1 MGQDLPVSRGMYNFD
16 TLTVNFYGDTDV
28 ARQLLQAGAFDY
40 NREFSSSGYVVGY
53 DSPALRDG
61 RLQQS
66 ILAPDK
72 PTAAQ
77 GFVFN
82 LQNPFFKDRRVRQ
95 AISLLW
101 DFEWTNKQMMR
112 GFYVRQNSFWPKSE
126 MAATALPDAEEL
138 KILEPLRGQ
147 IPDEVFTTVYQ
158 APKTD
163 GSGYIR
169 DKQLQALKLLAE
181 AGWTPQHNRLV
192 NAAGEP
198 LEFTFLD
205 GQGGF
210 DRMLL
215 PFKRTL
221 AQIGI
226 TLNLRRIDSAQ
237 YINRLNARDY
247 DMIVTSFPRSADPI
261 VSPGRELY
269 SLYASQSA
277 TQVGSSNSMVLANPA
292 VDQLIDGLVQANSR
306 EAMVHYARALD
317 RVLQWGY
324 YMIPNYYSKGTPTV
338 YQNRFGMPARQPLYN
353 EGLETWWEVSAKPLT
368 TQQMSAQLAGASDML
383 RYLSR
388 RLLLIIPTLLCILIV
403 NFLIVQAAPGGPVEQ
418 AIARLQGFGGHS
430 MGGGGE
436 VAAVGGAGR
445 SSRGLDPAL
454 IEEIKHHYGFDKPMH
469 ERLWLMLKTTRSWIW
484 VAVFRGAKVTD
495 LIVQKLPVSLSL
507 GLWATLI
514 TYLISIPLGI
524 RKAIKNGSAF
534 DVWSSTA
541 IIIGNAMPAFLFAI
555 LLIVVFAGGSYVNWF
570 PVQGLVSDNFD
581 SLSTM
586 GKVGDYLWHLVLPV
600 TALVI
605 GGFATLTILTK
616 NSFLNEISRQYVIT
630 ARAKGL
636 TERRVLYGHVFRNA
650 MLLVVAGVPSAL
662 IEVFFAG
669 SLLIETIFNL
679 DGLGRMSYE
688 AAVSRDYPVVFGAL
702 FLFTL
707 FGLLIKLIG
716 DLCYTLLDP
725 RIDFSA
731 RTA

>member
-1 MGQDLPVSRGMYNFD
+1 MRLMRNMAGLLLGSALLCTGTSALAAGSYALTVYGEAPKYPANFEHFDFVDPKAPKGGSLSRASMEIGGFNYISPYADQGISVVQVNDWVYSPLAFRSLDEPYTVYALVAQQIERDPDGLWVRFTLNPKARFADGTPITAEDVRYTFNLLMTKGSLSYRQQYADVQDVLIEGPRQVRFTFKNNLNRTLALDLATMRIVPKHWWQTRDFANGGGFEPPLGSGPYRVSKVDAGRSISFQRDPDWWGKDLPVSRGMYNFD

-66 ILAPDK
+66 ILAPEK

-82 LQNPFFKDRRVRQ
+82 LQNPIFQDRRVRQ

-147 IPDEVFTTVYQ
+147 IPDEVFTTVYE

-192 NAAGEP
+192 NADGEP

-247 DMIVTSFPRSADPI
+247 DMIVTSFPRSGDPI

-306 EAMVHYARALD
+306 DAMVHYARALD

-338 YQNRFGMPARQPLYN
+338 YQNRFGMPAVQPAYD
-353 EGLETWWEVSAKPLT
+353 EGLNTWWEVSAKALT
-368 TQQMSAQLAGASDML
+368 TQQMHTQLAGG
-383 RYLSR
+383 
-388 RLLLIIPTLLCILIV
+388 
-403 NFLIVQAAPGGPVEQ
+403 Q
-418 AIARLQGFGGHS
+418 
-430 MGGGGE
+430 
-436 VAAVGGAGR
+436 
-445 SSRGLDPAL
+445 
-454 IEEIKHHYGFDKPMH
+454 
-469 ERLWLMLKTTRSWIW
+469 
-484 VAVFRGAKVTD
+484 
-495 LIVQKLPVSLSL
+495 
-507 GLWATLI
+507 
-514 TYLISIPLGI
+514 
-524 RKAIKNGSAF
+524 
-534 DVWSSTA
+534 
-541 IIIGNAMPAFLFAI
+541 
-555 LLIVVFAGGSYVNWF
+555 
-570 PVQGLVSDNFD
+570 
-581 SLSTM
+581 
-586 GKVGDYLWHLVLPV
+586 
-600 TALVI
+600 
-605 GGFATLTILTK
+605 
-616 NSFLNEISRQYVIT
+616 
-630 ARAKGL
+630 
-636 TERRVLYGHVFRNA
+636 
-650 MLLVVAGVPSAL
+650 
-662 IEVFFAG
+662 
-669 SLLIETIFNL
+669 
-679 DGLGRMSYE
+679 
-688 AAVSRDYPVVFGAL
+688 
-702 FLFTL
+702 
-707 FGLLIKLIG
+707 
-716 DLCYTLLDP
+716 
-725 RIDFSA
+725 
-731 RTA
+731 

>member
-1 MGQDLPVSRGMYNFD
+1 MSFLRNMAGFLLGSALLWTGPSALAAGSYALTVYGEAPKYPANFEHFDFVDPKAPKGGSLSRASMEIGGFNYISPYADQGISVVQVNDWVYSPLAFRSLDEPYTVYALVAQQIERDPEGLWVRFTLNPKARFADGTPITAEDVRYTFNLLMTKGSLSYRQQYADVQDVLIEGPRQVRFTFKNNLNRTLALDLATMRVVPEHWWQTRDFANGGGFEPPLGSGPYRVSKVDAGRSISFERDPDWWGKDLPVSRGMYNFD
-16 TLTVNFYGDTDV
+16 NLTVNFYGDTDV

-66 ILAPDK
+66 ILAPEK

-82 LQNPFFKDRRVRQ
+82 LQNPIFEDRRVRQ

-147 IPDEVFTTVYQ
+147 IPDEVFTTVYE

-192 NAAGEP
+192 NANGEP

-237 YINRLNARDY
+237 YVNRLNARDY
-247 DMIVTSFPRSADPI
+247 DMIVTSFPRSGDPI

-292 VDQLIDGLVQANSR
+292 VDQLIDGLVQANTR

-338 YQNRFGMPARQPLYN
+338 YQNRFGMPAVQPAYD
-353 EGLETWWEVSAKPLT
+353 EGLNTWWEVSAKALT
-368 TQQMSAQLAGASDML
+368 TQQMHSQLAGG
-383 RYLSR
+383 
-388 RLLLIIPTLLCILIV
+388 
-403 NFLIVQAAPGGPVEQ
+403 Q
-418 AIARLQGFGGHS
+418 
-430 MGGGGE
+430 
-436 VAAVGGAGR
+436 
-445 SSRGLDPAL
+445 
-454 IEEIKHHYGFDKPMH
+454 
-469 ERLWLMLKTTRSWIW
+469 
-484 VAVFRGAKVTD
+484 
-495 LIVQKLPVSLSL
+495 
-507 GLWATLI
+507 
-514 TYLISIPLGI
+514 
-524 RKAIKNGSAF
+524 
-534 DVWSSTA
+534 
-541 IIIGNAMPAFLFAI
+541 
-555 LLIVVFAGGSYVNWF
+555 
-570 PVQGLVSDNFD
+570 
-581 SLSTM
+581 
-586 GKVGDYLWHLVLPV
+586 
-600 TALVI
+600 
-605 GGFATLTILTK
+605 
-616 NSFLNEISRQYVIT
+616 
-630 ARAKGL
+630 
-636 TERRVLYGHVFRNA
+636 
-650 MLLVVAGVPSAL
+650 
-662 IEVFFAG
+662 
-669 SLLIETIFNL
+669 
-679 DGLGRMSYE
+679 
-688 AAVSRDYPVVFGAL
+688 
-702 FLFTL
+702 
-707 FGLLIKLIG
+707 
-716 DLCYTLLDP
+716 
-725 RIDFSA
+725 
-731 RTA
+731 

>member
-1 MGQDLPVSRGMYNFD
+1 MSFLRNMAALLLGSALLCTGPSALAAGSYALTVYGEAPKYPANFQHFDFVDPHAPKGGSLSRASMEIGGFNYISPYADQGISVVQVNDWVYSPLAFRSLDEPYTVYALVAQQIERDPDGLWVRFTLNPKARFADGTPITAEDVRYTFDLLMTKGSLSYRQQYADVQDVLIEGPRQVRFTFKNNLNRTLALDLATMRVVPEHWWQTRDFANGGGFEPPLGSGPYRVSKVDAGRSISFQRDPDWWGKDLPVSRGMYNFD

-66 ILAPDK
+66 ILAPEK

-82 LQNPFFKDRRVRQ
+82 LQNPIFQDRRVRQ

-147 IPDEVFTTVYQ
+147 IPDEVFTTVYE

-237 YINRLNARDY
+237 YVNRLNARDY
-247 DMIVTSFPRSADPI
+247 DMIVTSFPRSGDPI

-277 TQVGSSNSMVLANPA
+277 TQIGSSNSMVLANPA
-292 VDQLIDGLVQANSR
+292 VDQLIDGLVQANTR

-338 YQNRFGMPARQPLYN
+338 YQNRFGMPPVQPAYD
-353 EGLETWWEVSAKPLT
+353 EGLNTWWEVSNKALT
-368 TQQMSAQLAGASDML
+368 SQQMHSQLAGG
-383 RYLSR
+383 
-388 RLLLIIPTLLCILIV
+388 
-403 NFLIVQAAPGGPVEQ
+403 Q
-418 AIARLQGFGGHS
+418 
-430 MGGGGE
+430 
-436 VAAVGGAGR
+436 
-445 SSRGLDPAL
+445 
-454 IEEIKHHYGFDKPMH
+454 
-469 ERLWLMLKTTRSWIW
+469 
-484 VAVFRGAKVTD
+484 
-495 LIVQKLPVSLSL
+495 
-507 GLWATLI
+507 
-514 TYLISIPLGI
+514 
-524 RKAIKNGSAF
+524 
-534 DVWSSTA
+534 
-541 IIIGNAMPAFLFAI
+541 
-555 LLIVVFAGGSYVNWF
+555 
-570 PVQGLVSDNFD
+570 
-581 SLSTM
+581 
-586 GKVGDYLWHLVLPV
+586 
-600 TALVI
+600 
-605 GGFATLTILTK
+605 
-616 NSFLNEISRQYVIT
+616 
-630 ARAKGL
+630 
-636 TERRVLYGHVFRNA
+636 
-650 MLLVVAGVPSAL
+650 
-662 IEVFFAG
+662 
-669 SLLIETIFNL
+669 
-679 DGLGRMSYE
+679 
-688 AAVSRDYPVVFGAL
+688 
-702 FLFTL
+702 
-707 FGLLIKLIG
+707 
-716 DLCYTLLDP
+716 
-725 RIDFSA
+725 
-731 RTA
+731 

>member
-1 MGQDLPVSRGMYNFD
+1 MSFLRNMAALLLGSALLCTGTSALAAGSYALTVYGEAPKYPANFQHFDFVDPQAPKGGSLSRASMEIGGFNYISPYADQGISVVQVNDWVYSPLAFRSLDEPYTVYALVAQQIERDPDGLWVRFTLNPKARFADGTPITAEDVRYTFNLLMTKGSLSYRQQYADVQDVLIEGPRQVRFTFKNNLNRTLALDLATMRVVPEHWWQTRDFANGGGFESPLGSGPYRVSKVDAGRSISFQRDPDWWGKDLPVSRGMYNFD

-66 ILAPDK
+66 ILAPEK

-82 LQNPFFKDRRVRQ
+82 LQNPIFQDRRVRQ

-147 IPDEVFTTVYQ
+147 IPDEVFTTVYE

-237 YINRLNARDY
+237 YVNRLNARDY
-247 DMIVTSFPRSADPI
+247 DMIVTSFPRSGDPI

-277 TQVGSSNSMVLANPA
+277 TQIGSSNSMVLANPA
-292 VDQLIDGLVQANSR
+292 VDQLIDGLVQANTR

-338 YQNRFGMPARQPLYN
+338 YQNRFGMPPVQPAYD
-353 EGLETWWEVSAKPLT
+353 EGLNTWWEVSNKALT
-368 TQQMSAQLAGASDML
+368 SQQMHSQLAGG
-383 RYLSR
+383 
-388 RLLLIIPTLLCILIV
+388 
-403 NFLIVQAAPGGPVEQ
+403 Q
-418 AIARLQGFGGHS
+418 
-430 MGGGGE
+430 
-436 VAAVGGAGR
+436 
-445 SSRGLDPAL
+445 
-454 IEEIKHHYGFDKPMH
+454 
-469 ERLWLMLKTTRSWIW
+469 
-484 VAVFRGAKVTD
+484 
-495 LIVQKLPVSLSL
+495 
-507 GLWATLI
+507 
-514 TYLISIPLGI
+514 
-524 RKAIKNGSAF
+524 
-534 DVWSSTA
+534 
-541 IIIGNAMPAFLFAI
+541 
-555 LLIVVFAGGSYVNWF
+555 
-570 PVQGLVSDNFD
+570 
-581 SLSTM
+581 
-586 GKVGDYLWHLVLPV
+586 
-600 TALVI
+600 
-605 GGFATLTILTK
+605 
-616 NSFLNEISRQYVIT
+616 
-630 ARAKGL
+630 
-636 TERRVLYGHVFRNA
+636 
-650 MLLVVAGVPSAL
+650 
-662 IEVFFAG
+662 
-669 SLLIETIFNL
+669 
-679 DGLGRMSYE
+679 
-688 AAVSRDYPVVFGAL
+688 
-702 FLFTL
+702 
-707 FGLLIKLIG
+707 
-716 DLCYTLLDP
+716 
-725 RIDFSA
+725 
-731 RTA
+731 

>member
-1 MGQDLPVSRGMYNFD
+1 MSFLRNMAGLLLGSALLCTGTSALAGGSYALTVYGEAPKYPANFQHFDFVDPKAPKGGSLSRASMEIGQYNYISPYADQGISVVQVNDWVYSPLAFRSLDEPYTVYALVAQQIERDPDGLWVRFTLNPKARFADGTPITAEDVRFTFNLLMTKGSLSYRQQYADVQDVLIEGPRQVRFTFKNNLNRTLALDLATMRVVPEHWWKTRDFANGGGFEPPLGSGPYRVSKVDAGRSISFQRDPDWWGKDLPVSRGMYNFD

-66 ILAPDK
+66 ILAPKK

-147 IPDEVFTTVYQ
+147 IPDEVFTTVYE

-237 YINRLNARDY
+237 YVNRLNARDY
-247 DMIVTSFPRSADPI
+247 DMIVTSFPRSGDPI

-277 TQVGSSNSMVLANPA
+277 TQIGSSNSMVLANPA
-292 VDQLIDGLVQANSR
+292 VDQLIDGLVQANTR

-338 YQNRFGMPARQPLYN
+338 YQNRFGMPPVQPAYD
-353 EGLETWWEVSAKPLT
+353 EGLNTWWEVSAKALT
-368 TQQMSAQLAGASDML
+368 TQQMHTQLA
-383 RYLSR
+383 
-388 RLLLIIPTLLCILIV
+388 
-403 NFLIVQAAPGGPVEQ
+403 
-418 AIARLQGFGGHS
+418 
-430 MGGGGE
+430 
-436 VAAVGGAGR
+436 
-445 SSRGLDPAL
+445 RG
-454 IEEIKHHYGFDKPMH
+454 
-469 ERLWLMLKTTRSWIW
+469 
-484 VAVFRGAKVTD
+484 
-495 LIVQKLPVSLSL
+495 Q
-507 GLWATLI
+507 
-514 TYLISIPLGI
+514 
-524 RKAIKNGSAF
+524 
-534 DVWSSTA
+534 
-541 IIIGNAMPAFLFAI
+541 
-555 LLIVVFAGGSYVNWF
+555 
-570 PVQGLVSDNFD
+570 
-581 SLSTM
+581 
-586 GKVGDYLWHLVLPV
+586 
-600 TALVI
+600 
-605 GGFATLTILTK
+605 
-616 NSFLNEISRQYVIT
+616 
-630 ARAKGL
+630 
-636 TERRVLYGHVFRNA
+636 
-650 MLLVVAGVPSAL
+650 
-662 IEVFFAG
+662 
-669 SLLIETIFNL
+669 
-679 DGLGRMSYE
+679 
-688 AAVSRDYPVVFGAL
+688 
-702 FLFTL
+702 
-707 FGLLIKLIG
+707 
-716 DLCYTLLDP
+716 
-725 RIDFSA
+725 
-731 RTA
+731 

>member
-1 MGQDLPVSRGMYNFD
+1 MSFLRNMAALLLGSTLLCTGPAALAAGSYALTVYGEAPKYPANFQHFDFVDPKAPKGGSLSRASMEIGGFNYISPYADQGISVVQVNDWVYSPLAFRSLDEPYTVYALVAQQIERDPEGLWVRFTLNPKARFADGTPITAEDVRYTFNLLMTKGSLSYRQQYADVQDVLIEGPRQVRFTFKNNLNRTLALDLATMRIVPEHWWKTRDFANGGGFEPPLGSGPYRVSKVDAGRSISFERDPDWWGKDLPVSRGMYNFD
-16 TLTVNFYGDTDV
+16 NLTVNFYGDTDV

-66 ILAPDK
+66 ILAPEK

-82 LQNPFFKDRRVRQ
+82 LQNPIFQDRRVRQ

-147 IPDEVFTTVYQ
+147 IPDEVFTTVYE

-192 NAAGEP
+192 NANGEP

-237 YINRLNARDY
+237 YVNRLNARDY
-247 DMIVTSFPRSADPI
+247 DMIVTSFPRSGDPI

-292 VDQLIDGLVQANSR
+292 VDQLIDGLVQANTR

-338 YQNRFGMPARQPLYN
+338 YQNRFGMPAVQPAYD
-353 EGLETWWEVSAKPLT
+353 EGLNTWWEVSAKALT
-368 TQQMSAQLAGASDML
+368 TQQMHSQLAEG
-383 RYLSR
+383 
-388 RLLLIIPTLLCILIV
+388 
-403 NFLIVQAAPGGPVEQ
+403 Q
-418 AIARLQGFGGHS
+418 
-430 MGGGGE
+430 
-436 VAAVGGAGR
+436 
-445 SSRGLDPAL
+445 
-454 IEEIKHHYGFDKPMH
+454 
-469 ERLWLMLKTTRSWIW
+469 
-484 VAVFRGAKVTD
+484 
-495 LIVQKLPVSLSL
+495 
-507 GLWATLI
+507 
-514 TYLISIPLGI
+514 
-524 RKAIKNGSAF
+524 
-534 DVWSSTA
+534 
-541 IIIGNAMPAFLFAI
+541 
-555 LLIVVFAGGSYVNWF
+555 
-570 PVQGLVSDNFD
+570 
-581 SLSTM
+581 
-586 GKVGDYLWHLVLPV
+586 
-600 TALVI
+600 
-605 GGFATLTILTK
+605 
-616 NSFLNEISRQYVIT
+616 
-630 ARAKGL
+630 
-636 TERRVLYGHVFRNA
+636 
-650 MLLVVAGVPSAL
+650 
-662 IEVFFAG
+662 
-669 SLLIETIFNL
+669 
-679 DGLGRMSYE
+679 
-688 AAVSRDYPVVFGAL
+688 
-702 FLFTL
+702 
-707 FGLLIKLIG
+707 
-716 DLCYTLLDP
+716 
-725 RIDFSA
+725 
-731 RTA
+731 

>member
-1 MGQDLPVSRGMYNFD
+1 MSFLRNMAGFLLGSALLCTGSSALAAGSHALTVYGEAPKYPANFEHFDFVDPKAPKGGSLSRASMEIGGFNYISPYADQGISVVQVNDWVYSPLAFRSLDEPYTVYALVAQQIERDPEGLWVRFTLNPKARFADGTPITAEDVRYTFNLLMTKGSLSYRQQYADVQDVLIEGPRQVRFTFKNNLNRTLALDLATMRIVPEHWWQTRDFANGGGFEPPLGSGPYRVSKVDAGRSISFERDPDWWGKDLPVSRGMYNFD
-16 TLTVNFYGDTDV
+16 NLTVNFYGDTDV

-66 ILAPDK
+66 ILAPEK

-82 LQNPFFKDRRVRQ
+82 LQNPIFEDRRVRQ

-147 IPDEVFTTVYQ
+147 IPDEVFTTVYE

-192 NAAGEP
+192 NANGDP

-237 YINRLNARDY
+237 YVNRLNARDY
-247 DMIVTSFPRSADPI
+247 DMIVTSFPRSGDPI

-292 VDQLIDGLVQANSR
+292 VDQLIDGLVQANTR

-338 YQNRFGMPARQPLYN
+338 YQNRFGMPAVQPAYD
-353 EGLETWWEVSAKPLT
+353 EGLNTWWEVSAKALT
-368 TQQMSAQLAGASDML
+368 TQQMHSQLAGG
-383 RYLSR
+383 
-388 RLLLIIPTLLCILIV
+388 
-403 NFLIVQAAPGGPVEQ
+403 Q
-418 AIARLQGFGGHS
+418 
-430 MGGGGE
+430 
-436 VAAVGGAGR
+436 
-445 SSRGLDPAL
+445 
-454 IEEIKHHYGFDKPMH
+454 
-469 ERLWLMLKTTRSWIW
+469 
-484 VAVFRGAKVTD
+484 
-495 LIVQKLPVSLSL
+495 
-507 GLWATLI
+507 
-514 TYLISIPLGI
+514 
-524 RKAIKNGSAF
+524 
-534 DVWSSTA
+534 
-541 IIIGNAMPAFLFAI
+541 
-555 LLIVVFAGGSYVNWF
+555 
-570 PVQGLVSDNFD
+570 
-581 SLSTM
+581 
-586 GKVGDYLWHLVLPV
+586 
-600 TALVI
+600 
-605 GGFATLTILTK
+605 
-616 NSFLNEISRQYVIT
+616 
-630 ARAKGL
+630 
-636 TERRVLYGHVFRNA
+636 
-650 MLLVVAGVPSAL
+650 
-662 IEVFFAG
+662 
-669 SLLIETIFNL
+669 
-679 DGLGRMSYE
+679 
-688 AAVSRDYPVVFGAL
+688 
-702 FLFTL
+702 
-707 FGLLIKLIG
+707 
-716 DLCYTLLDP
+716 
-725 RIDFSA
+725 
-731 RTA
+731 